1 MMNETKLNPIQ
12 INPTTD
18 GEKRASEAF
27 TDLVKGFFEYQE
39 QKFDI
44 RKFIEESCKGATGG
58 KAD

>member
-1 MMNETKLNPIQ
+1 MKGTELKSIS
-12 INPTTD
+12 INPTPD

-27 TDLVKGFFEYQE
+27 TDLAKGFFESQE

-44 RKFIEESCKGATGG
+44 RKFVEESCKGATDG

>member
-1 MMNETKLNPIQ
+1 MKEAELKPIQ

-27 TDLVKGFFEYQE
+27 TDFVKGFFESQE

-44 RKFIEESCKGATGG
+44 RKFIEESCKGATDE